1 MLKKIFSG
9 VQPSGNL
16 HLGNFLG
23 AIKNFV
29 SLQNQENTDCVYC
42 IVDLHAI
49 TTKQDPKALKENIR
63 ETLATFIASGI
74 DPKKALYLISLAV
87 SAHSEGAWILS
98 CIARMG
104 WLNRMTQFKEKAGKD
119 KEKASVGLYSYP
131 ILMASDILLY
141 DSTHVPVGD
150 DQKQHLELCRDIAQK
165 FNLDFNVPDFLK
177 VPEPII
183 QKYFSRI
190 MSLKDGTKKMSK
202 SDPSDLSRV
211 NLTDD
216 KDVIKNKIKKAKT
229 DSLPISEKDI
239 EKRFEAKNLLEIYS
253 SLSEKKIEDTINQ
266 FDGRN
271 FSEFKEKL
279 SDIMVEKI
287 SPISLEIN
295 KLLND
300 KKYLDKILIEGI
312 EKADKIANKKI
323 LEMKKLLDFKM
334 FVQTQTTPNP
344 NSLKF
349 IPGKAVSN
357 KGPIEITDKKNI
369 NNELVKNILSIN
381 GVTGIFLGEDFLSVN
396 KKSEIEWQDLKH
408 IIISYINEFY
418 SSGNELVIDDKSEKN
433 VSEFKEIEKKII
445 KILETKIRPAV
456 ARDGGDI
463 KFNKFENGI
472 VEVKLQGSCSGCPSS
487 VITLKNG
494 VQNLLTHYIPE
505 VKEVIA
511 I

>member
-29 SLQNQENTDCVYC
+29 SLQNQENTDCIYC

-74 DPKKALYLISLAV
+74 DPKKSIIFNQSAV

-131 ILMASDILLY
+131 VLMASDILLY

-253 SLSEKKIEDTINQ
+253 SLAEKKIEDTINQ

-323 LEMKKLLDFKM
+323 LEMKK
-334 FVQTQTTPNP
+334 
-344 NSLKF
+344 
-349 IPGKAVSN
+349 
-357 KGPIEITDKKNI
+357 
-369 NNELVKNILSIN
+369 
-381 GVTGIFLGEDFLSVN
+381 
-396 KKSEIEWQDLKH
+396 
-408 IIISYINEFY
+408 IIGF
-418 SSGNELVIDDKSEKN
+418 
-433 VSEFKEIEKKII
+433 
-445 KILETKIRPAV
+445 
-456 ARDGGDI
+456 
-463 KFNKFENGI
+463 
-472 VEVKLQGSCSGCPSS
+472 
-487 VITLKNG
+487 
-494 VQNLLTHYIPE
+494 
-505 VKEVIA
+505 
-511 I
+511 